1 VTISVVITPLS
12 QFLSQLQSAF
22 TLFLSLLVEA
32 IPFLLLGVL
41 LSSFLLIFI
50 DERRLIQLLPKHP
63 ILGAVVGSLVGFLFP
78 VCECG
83 NVPVARRLILQG
95 APVSVAIAFLFAA
108 PTINPVVIWATWT
121 AFRDQPE
128 MVWLRIALSWVIAT
142 TLGVIFSVQKDLRP
156 FLQPSVARALKY
168 GSSSPSLVTPQS
180 LVSDGIT
187 GTFFLGEGK
196 QPLNAAAALEKYL
209 ATKAAQND
217 QSKSGVSLDPVAG
230 TNGSHLNQS
239 GMPSRDQSRSWRNQ
253 WSQFFKPTAGSW
265 QSKVWLLLDNT
276 IAELRE
282 LGAILVFGS
291 AIAAILQ
298 VWVPREVVLS
308 LGQGPVTSVVAMMTL
323 AAVVSVCS
331 TVDAFFALSFASTFT
346 GGSLLGFLVFG
357 PMIDLK
363 SIGLILTIFRQ
374 RAVAYMF
381 LLAAQ
386 MTFVACLFL
395 NLQIR

>member
-1 VTISVVITPLS
+1 MIKSLS
-12 QFLSQLQSAF
+12 QFLNQLQSAF

-50 DERRLIQLLPKHP
+50 DERRLIQLLPKNP

-95 APVSVAIAFLFAA
+95 APVSVAISFLFAA

-128 MVWLRIALSWVIAT
+128 MVWLRISLSWVIAT
-142 TLGVIFSVQKDLRP
+142 ILGVIFSVQKDLRP
-156 FLQPSVARALKY
+156 FLQPSVSRSLAYSSQTALVH
-168 GSSSPSLVTPQS
+168 SSNRGN
-180 LVSDGIT
+180 DGIT

-196 QPLNAAAALEKYL
+196 QPLNAAAALEEYL
-209 ATKAAQND
+209 AAKANPD
-217 QSKSGVSLDPVAG
+217 GQSTTELKPDAIAG
-230 TNGSHLNQS
+230 SNGSHLKSTAGQDL
-239 GMPSRDQSRSWRNQ
+239 GEGTSWRNQ
-253 WSQFFKPTAGSW
+253 WGQFFKPADGSW

-291 AIAAILQ
+291 AVAAVLQ

-308 LGQGPVTSVVAMMTL
+308 LGQGPVTSVVAMMIL

-346 GGSLLGFLVFG
+346 SGSLLGFLVFG